1 MTESMNT
8 LSSARPGPP
17 SAMPKEIEALRALL
31 DVRLAALEAALADP
45 SQVESLEQLLF
56 DLARVATEEADATV
70 RKAYADAQR
79 ETQAAIAAARSEWQT
94 SVEAGQAAVIQLR
107 GELER
112 AQAAVQSE
120 RLALTARE
128 RDIEEA
134 RAALQRE
141 RGEKDALRREFED
154 ARKSLDAQAARAATA
169 LREEF
174 RQTQDAEHREHA
186 EAVAAL
192 HGEVEQARAAL
203 QAERA
208 AAGGELDAARLGM
221 AEAQDARADLA
232 RQLEEARAAAGVAG
246 RQLEAARLGL
256 AEAQDDLESA
266 RQAAAVAEA
275 EWRSRYDQLR
285 DAAEQ
290 QIRTL
295 ELALREADNR
305 AEMAT
310 LEVETIKRERKASAK
325 DAARAPEPAATPH
338 PVAAYEGPER
348 QANRYPMAAEIE
360 IQIDGN
366 RAWLVDL
373 SLTGAQVLSS
383 GPLKPNR
390 AVRFTLPFGEETIS
404 CKGKIV
410 WSRIDSS
417 RAGRLLYRAGV
428 FFMTADRTALT
439 TFLSRYG
446 AA

>member
-1 MTESMNT
+1 
-8 LSSARPGPP
+8 
-17 SAMPKEIEALRALL
+17 MPKEIEALRALL

-232 RQLEEARAAAGVAG
+232 RQLDEARAALASQAQADEG
-246 RQLEAARLGL
+246 RTDEWHDLTG
-256 AEAQDDLESA
+256 DLESA

>member
-1 MTESMNT
+1 MQDKLRSLEERFESFEREM
-8 LSSARPGPP
+8 ARPEV
-17 SAMPKEIEALRALL
+17 AADFQKLQALAKERAAIEAVVLLSRAL
-31 DVRLAALEAALADP
+31 
-45 SQVESLEQLLF
+45 
-56 DLARVATEEADATV
+56 
-70 RKAYADAQR
+70 RK
-79 ETQAAIAAARSEWQT
+79 
-94 SVEAGQAAVIQLR
+94 VEAQ
-107 GELER
+107 
-112 AQAAVQSE
+112 
-120 RLALTARE
+120 
-128 RDIEEA
+128 IEEA
-134 RAALQRE
+134 
-141 RGEKDALRREFED
+141 
-154 ARKSLDAQAARAATA
+154 
-169 LREEF
+169 
-174 RQTQDAEHREHA
+174 H
-186 EAVAAL
+186 
-192 HGEVEQARAAL
+192 AAL
-203 QAERA
+203 QAQQA
-208 AAGGELDAARLGM
+208 AAGRDLEAAQLEL

-232 RQLEEARAAAGVAG
+232 RQLDEARAALASQAQADEG
-246 RQLEAARLGL
+246 RTDEWHDLTG
-256 AEAQDDLESA
+256 DLESA